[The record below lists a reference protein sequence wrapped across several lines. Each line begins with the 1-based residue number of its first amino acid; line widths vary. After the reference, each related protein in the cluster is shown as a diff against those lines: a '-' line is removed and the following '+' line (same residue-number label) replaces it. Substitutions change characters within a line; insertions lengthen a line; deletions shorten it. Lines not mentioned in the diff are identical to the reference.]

1 LEDSSNAD
9 VQFMGSL
16 IVNGDRGYEPSKIP
30 GYIVAY
36 DSLPPLTG
44 VDYTDDIWKIVVI
57 IPDNEIFKTFNE
69 TRELIASQGTEIRL
83 SSFAILFVLLIVAI
97 LVSLRFSTVATRD
110 VRTLAKA
117 AQEISAKN
125 YDVEVKLKSR
135 DEIGQLGRVF
145 ENMASDIRDYTVNL
159 EAKVAERTAEL
170 TEANEEIARLNEQLR
185 GENLRLGAE
194 LDVARRL
201 QMMVLPPDKETRR
214 IPELD
219 IASYM
224 RPTDE
229 VGGDYYDILRV
240 GDALFICIGDVA
252 GHGLPS
258 GVIML
263 MAQTAMLTLSK
274 SGERN
279 MERMLSI
286 LNRVLYN
293 NIQRIREDKNMTMAI
308 LQYKN
313 REVSM
318 VGQHESVLICRK
330 DGSVQSVDTMDLG
343 IPIGLQEDIDGFI
356 MTSQLK
362 LDPGDVMLL
371 YTDGITE
378 SVNMQNELF
387 GLEGL
392 IASLKRCYK
401 LTAEEIK
408 EHILTDM
415 FAHIGEAHIYDDIAM
430 LVLKQK

>member
-1 LEDSSNAD
+1 
-9 VQFMGSL
+9 
-16 IVNGDRGYEPSKIP
+16 
-30 GYIVAY
+30 
-36 DSLPPLTG
+36 
-44 VDYTDDIWKIVVI
+44 
-57 IPDNEIFKTFNE
+57 
-69 TRELIASQGTEIRL
+69 
-83 SSFAILFVLLIVAI
+83 
-97 LVSLRFSTVATRD
+97 
-110 VRTLAKA
+110 
-117 AQEISAKN
+117 
-125 YDVEVKLKSR
+125 
-135 DEIGQLGRVF
+135 
-145 ENMASDIRDYTVNL
+145 MASDIHDYTVNL

-293 NIQRIREDKNMTMAI
+293 NIKRIREDKNMTMAI

-318 VGQHESVLICRK
+318 VGQHESVLICRN
-330 DGSVQSVDTMDLG
+330 DGSIQSVDTMDLG
-343 IPIGLQEDIDGFI
+343 IPIGLQEDIDSFI

-362 LDPGDVMLL
+362 LDPGDIMIL

-378 SVNMQNELF
+378 SVNTQDELF
-387 GLEGL
+387 GFEGL
-392 IASLKRCYK
+392 VASLKRCYK
-401 LTAEEIK
+401 LSAEEIK